1 MSSLRTTKS
10 HRTVLKKKVKKTPP
24 LGERVF
30 GSVLHSIAST
40 VVGTKKGLDY
50 FLGPMKFEHD
60 INVELKRDELEILHT
75 IHTLEKNSE
84 GDVNAVP
91 FHQFDPNTMNLENIS
106 SNYIK
111 GIINKDIEGRTQSD
125 KDHGKKSELESYI
138 DSIFDKVKKEEIKR
152 LKSLPYDTNLNQ
164 KIFFIYNL
172 LKQLKNDKKYNK
184 SNNQLIGTYHRF
196 EGDNDDLEKY
206 IRSGELDIYVGDLKC
221 KASQCVRQEDIIDL
235 TTSGGRKMA
244 NKTKKRR

>member
-1 MSSLRTTKS
+1 MSSIRTAKKS
-10 HRTVLKKKVKKTPP
+10 HRNVVKKPAKKSV
-24 LGERVF
+24 GEKVISNIVHPF
-30 GSVLHSIAST
+30 ASVI
-40 VVGTKKGLDY
+40 VGTKKGLNY
-50 FLGPMKFEHD
+50 FVDPMKPEHD
-60 INVELKRDELEILHT
+60 INVELKTDELEILYR
-75 IHTLEKNSE
+75 IHTLTVRSP
-84 GDVNAVP
+84 GDVEAV
-91 FHQFDPNTMNLENIS
+91 HYHKFDPNKMNLENIS

-111 GIINKDIEGRTQSD
+111 KIIEKDIDERTQSD

-152 LKSLPYDTNLNQ
+152 LKSLPYDTTEEQ